1 MKRLGRPLVAVVALA
16 TVARATPNPWLV
28 FRATTRAF
36 EAA

>member
-16 TVARATPNPWLV
+16 TVACATPNPWLV
-28 FRATTRAF
+28 FRATTSVS